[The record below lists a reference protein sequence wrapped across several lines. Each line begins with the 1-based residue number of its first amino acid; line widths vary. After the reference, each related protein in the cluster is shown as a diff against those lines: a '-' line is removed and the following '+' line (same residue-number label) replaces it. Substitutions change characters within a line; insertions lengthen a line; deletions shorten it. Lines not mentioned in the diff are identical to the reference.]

1 MCGLRKGSPQ
11 TPAFVGKRRSNG
23 MSEAAISN
31 AEHKESVASDMKL
44 ATPWRR
50 RWDSNPRAGSS
61 PAKRFRVVP
70 VMTTS
75 IRLQIYSILVPQ
87 NQERT
92 DRENKKLPSLQS
104 PENKAFSE
112 KFPKISN
119 QFSSRARCDL
129 FDTAPYMS
137 NPKNRS

>member
-1 MCGLRKGSPQ
+1 
-11 TPAFVGKRRSNG
+11 

-31 AEHKESVASDMKL
+31 AKHEESAASDMKL

-75 IRLQIYSILVPQ
+75 IRLRIYSILVPQ

-104 PENKAFSE
+104 PENKEFSR

-119 QFSSRARCDL
+119 QFSSRARYDR
-129 FDTAPYMS
+129 FDTAPCRLQHAVLYHTFFEIAS
-137 NPKNRS
+137 AFFKFIDFFGKSL